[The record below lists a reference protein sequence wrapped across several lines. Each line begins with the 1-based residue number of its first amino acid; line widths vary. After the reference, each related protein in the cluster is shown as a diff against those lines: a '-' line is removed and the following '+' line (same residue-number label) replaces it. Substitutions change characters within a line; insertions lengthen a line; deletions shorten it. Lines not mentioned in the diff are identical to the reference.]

1 MKNTIRI
8 KMILSTVAAFLAYS
22 PYCAAGGY
30 AGRDISGKSFNGT
43 DLRGVDFSGAT
54 IKNASFVGA
63 DFSASQL
70 YSTASYKRKDLG
82 AIRFVGALCRSFMSP
97 QIASLCGWDFSG
109 QNMPGAR
116 FEAVDIDGANFSG
129 ANLSG
134 ASIFDSF
141 ADGADFSNA
150 NLQNAAFGNSRLP
163 GADITNSNFSGCDMR
178 GVLRGVGMVMWS
190 HKNNTIRNLISE
202 SGVIY
207 NFGMESA
214 ADNLVVRKYEA
225 PDGTINLIGA
235 TLDAGSSC
243 AMTGGT
249 LTLED
254 EACFFVNGALT
265 LKDGGNLKIN
275 LSTKYTAAPMFVNA
289 DAGGS
294 FNVEGG
300 NISVNVGG
308 DYEKGDTATLVTG
321 AEEGI
326 MKAFEDSL
334 AVTFNGRRL
343 ANDDWSLNFNSG
355 NVDLKILAIPEPA
368 AMAAMFGAF
377 ALAFAAAANSGG
389 GKGCAQSGRR
399 QIGVRMR
406 I

>member
-1 MKNTIRI
+1 
-8 KMILSTVAAFLAYS
+8 MILSTLAAFLAYS
-22 PYCAAGGY
+22 PYCAAADY
-30 AGRDISGKSFNGT
+30 AGRDVTGKSFNGI

-82 AIRFVGALCRSFMSP
+82 AIRFAGALCRSSMAS
-97 QIASLCGWDFSG
+97 QIAPLCGWDFSG
-109 QNMPGAR
+109 QNMPGAH
-116 FEAVDIDGANFSG
+116 FEAVDIDGTNFSG

-134 ASIFDSF
+134 ASILDSF
-141 ADGADFSNA
+141 VDGANFSNA
-150 NLQNAAFGNSRLP
+150 NLQNAAFGNVRLP

-178 GVLRGVGMVMWS
+178 GVLRGVGMVMWK

-207 NFGMESA
+207 NFGMESD
-214 ADNLVVRKYEA
+214 ADNLIVRKYEG
-225 PDGTINLIGA
+225 PDNAVNSISA
-235 TLDAGSSC
+235 TLDVGSSY
-243 AMTGGT
+243 AMTGGA

-254 EACFFVNGALT
+254 EACLCVNGVLT

-275 LSTKYTAAPMFVNA
+275 LSAKYTAAPMFVNA
-289 DAGGS
+289 DAGGA

-300 NISVNVGG
+300 SISVSVGG
-308 DYEKGDTATLVTG
+308 DFEKDDTVTLVTG
-321 AEEGI
+321 AKEGI

-355 NVDLKILAIPEPA
+355 NVDLKILAVPEPA
-368 AMAAMFGAF
+368 AISAMFGAF
-377 ALAFAAAANSGG
+377 ALAFAAAINLGG
-389 GKGCAQSGRR
+389 GKSCRSQPGRR
-399 QIGVRMR
+399 
-406 I
+406 